1 MHIPRVGEQVYI
13 DEVSAVFV
21 VAWVDDETHTVDL
34 VPSTGG
40 APREEYVPWQKL
52 LSCWLSPNER
62 VSDLQ
67 DSVADKNFAPGGYLL
82 FGGACMEQDSKV
94 GTSRRNWR
102 SVVRDHWQSR
112 YKPS

>member
-1 MHIPRVGEQVYI
+1 MHIPRVGDQVYV

-34 VPSTGG
+34 VPSTGS

-67 DSVADKNFAPGGYLL
+67 DSVADK
-82 FGGACMEQDSKV
+82 
-94 GTSRRNWR
+94 TSPPEDIF
-102 SVVRDHWQSR
+102 SSEALV
-112 YKPS
+112 